1 MALLLQLL
9 RRQQQH
15 WEKAFKIGYYRHLG
29 ATQLLDLGA
38 GGSFAIKGV
47 HLFWQAKGYS
57 MHFGIPGL
65 PCAFLVPIHHPGAL
79 AILLPLEQQ

>member
-9 RRQQQH
+9 WRQQRC

-29 ATQLLDLGA
+29 TAGMLDLGA
-38 GGSFAIKGV
+38 SRIFMIKGV
-47 HLFWQAKGYS
+47 HLFGQAKGYS

-65 PCAFLVPIHHPGAL
+65 PYTFLVPIHHPSAL
-79 AILLPLEQQ
+79 AILLPLEQ